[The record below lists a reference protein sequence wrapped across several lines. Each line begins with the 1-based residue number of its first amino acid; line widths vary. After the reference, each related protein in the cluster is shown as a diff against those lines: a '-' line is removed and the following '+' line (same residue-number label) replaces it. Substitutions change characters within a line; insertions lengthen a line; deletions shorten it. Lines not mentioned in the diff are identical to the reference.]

1 MAEEGK
7 YSSKS
12 LSYVEMD
19 TRVLLDIV
27 IDFDAAIP
35 QCSANAYV
43 FSPCQ
48 KTQMTARRRHV
59 ADYFVRGRGPKR

>member
-12 LSYVEMD
+12 LSYVETD

-35 QCSANAYV
+35 NAQPMLMYSLPV
-43 FSPCQ
+43 KRQ
-48 KTQMTARRRHV
+48 K
-59 ADYFVRGRGPKR
+59 